1 MFAAIILDHRL
12 AFVFLCALVVGAA
25 VPLAMAWA
33 RVLPEDAPPFARNGD
48 SLDAAKEEPP
58 GEEVKSRNRDP
69 FANVLLVF
77 VTLSY
82 ALRFPGFPVD
92 AVLHWLSTRMPEVW
106 WGWALLAGRAFF
118 VVTPGLAAC
127 YSAVQPNSLRFP
139 LIAAGILVLLLWL
152 LQPLLFAAMITSR

>member
-1 MFAAIILDHRL
+1 MFAAIILNHRL

-33 RVLPEDAPPFARNGD
+33 RVLPEDAPPFAPKKD
-48 SLDAAKEEPP
+48 SPDGAKEEPP
-58 GEEVKSRNRDP
+58 GEGERSRKRDP
-69 FANVLLVF
+69 FSIVLLVF

-92 AVLHWLSTRMPEVW
+92 AVLYWLSARMPGAW
-106 WGWALLAGRAFF
+106 WDWALLAGRAFF

-127 YSAVQPNSLRFP
+127 YSAVQPNFLRLP
-139 LIAAGILVLLLWL
+139 LIAGGILVLLLWL
-152 LQPLLFAAMITSR
+152 LKPMLLAAMITS

>member
-33 RVLPEDAPPFARNGD
+33 RVLPEDAPPLALKKDFPDG
-48 SLDAAKEEPP
+48 AKEEQP
-58 GEEVKSRNRDP
+58 GEEERSRNRDP
-69 FANVLLVF
+69 FAIVLLVF

-82 ALRFPGFPVD
+82 ALRLPGFPVG
-92 AVLHWLSTRMPEVW
+92 AALHWLSTRLPEALPD
-106 WGWALLAGRAFF
+106 WGLLAGRAFF

-127 YSAVQPNSLRFP
+127 YSAVQPNFLRIP

-152 LQPLLFAAMITSR
+152 LQPILFAAMITS

>member
-1 MFAAIILDHRL
+1 MFAAEFLDHRL
-12 AFVFLCALVVGAA
+12 AFVFLGALVVGAA

-33 RVLPEDAPPFARNGD
+33 RVIPEDAPPLARNED
-48 SLDAAKEEPP
+48 SRGGATEELP
-58 GEEVKSRNRDP
+58 GEGESGGNRDL
-69 FANVLLVF
+69 FAIVLLVF

-82 ALRFPGFPVD
+82 ALRFPRFPTG

-106 WGWALLAGRAFF
+106 WDWGLLAGRAFF

-127 YSAVQPNSLRFP
+127 YSAVRPNFLRIP

-152 LQPLLFAAMITSR
+152 LQPMLFAAMTAP

>member
-12 AFVFLCALVVGAA
+12 AFVLLCAFVVGAA

-33 RVLPEDAPPFARNGD
+33 RVLPEDAPAFARKED
-48 SLDAAKEEPP
+48 SPDSAKEELP
-58 GEEVKSRNRDP
+58 GKAERSRNRDP
-69 FANVLLVF
+69 FAVVLLVF

-92 AVLHWLSTRMPEVW
+92 AVLHWLSTRMPGDW
-106 WGWALLAGRAFF
+106 WDWSLLAGRAFC

-127 YSAVQPNSLRFP
+127 YSAVQPNFLRIP
-139 LIAAGILVLLLWL
+139 LIAGGILVLLLWL
-152 LQPLLFAAMITSR
+152 LQPMLFAAMIAP

>member
-25 VPLAMAWA
+25 VPLAMAWV
-33 RVLPEDAPPFARNGD
+33 RVLPEDAPPLARNED
-48 SLDAAKEEPP
+48 SPNGAKEELP
-58 GEEVKSRNRDP
+58 GEEERSRNRDP
-69 FANVLLVF
+69 FAIVLLVF

-82 ALRFPGFPVD
+82 ALRFPGFPTG
-92 AVLHWLSTRMPEVW
+92 AVLHWLSTRMPEAYW
-106 WGWALLAGRAFF
+106 NWGLLAGRAFF

-127 YSAVQPNSLRFP
+127 YSAVRPNSLRAP

-152 LQPLLFAAMITSR
+152 LQPMLFAAMITS

>member
-33 RVLPEDAPPFARNGD
+33 RVLPEDAPPFARNED
-48 SLDAAKEEPP
+48 SLHSAKEEPC
-58 GEEVKSRNRDP
+58 EEEKSRNRDP
-69 FANVLLVF
+69 FAIVLLVF

-92 AVLHWLSTRMPEVW
+92 AVLRWLSTRMPEAW
-106 WGWALLAGRAFF
+106 WDWGILAGRAFF

-127 YSAVQPNSLRFP
+127 YSAVRPNSLRVP
-139 LIAAGILVLLLWL
+139 LIAGGILVLLLWL
-152 LQPLLFAAMITSR
+152 LQPMLFAAMTSS